1 MDLRLAGK
9 RALITGASKGIGL
22 AAAFS
27 LGREGCEVVIAAR
40 DGDALDRA
48 VQELRSASITAN
60 GIA

>member
-9 RALITGASKGIGL
+9 RALITGASKGIGF

-40 DGDALDRA
+40 DVDALDRA
-48 VQELRSASITAN
+48 VSELRSA
-60 GIA
+60 GISATGSA